1 MLHCFIQVS
10 SEAFYK
16 EMKLRGYCYEGC
28 FQMIT
33 KYRQENGSDEAHV
46 HWDQGNKVNLHF

>member
-16 EMKLRGYCYEGC
+16 EMKLRGYCYEGG